1 MAGDYWPIFGTKSSE
16 LGIPTIG
23 YLDWY
28 VPRLEENRPHNLSF
42 SGMQYDWDVKKI
54 MKDSIYQVAN
64 HHIGKLRDPRHN
76 IAQRENVSINRIVIC
91 NGATQGL
98 HIAVCAALAKN
109 ENKTVTIAV
118 ESPCY
123 APIVQSPQLFN
134 HEVIKINRNKPGN
147 NLGFWRIDKNQWLDA
162 IKKSSILMITPILN
176 PSGWDYHPED
186 RNWIVNTCKEND
198 VIIIAD
204 EVYLDSKKKKDDYV
218 PFHSLGNHCIS
229 INSLTKIYSLG
240 TLRFGWIIASPE
252 IAEQAR
258 RAFITLG
265 GMMGSPILRIADSI
279 FPHLDI
285 VLDKVEHYRKKNLP
299 ILRNL
304 LEKFNI
310 TWNEPPYGIF
320 GSFKLPFGINSM
332 EFIDQEC
339 KQFGVLLVPGNM
351 FDDGFDDWI
360 RIAWSIEPK
369 LFQEAIINLE
379 KALISAISKKQVNK
393 SK

>member
-1 MAGDYWPIFGTKSSE
+1 MAGEYWPVFGTKSSE

-28 VPRLEENRPHNLSF
+28 VPRLEENRPHNLSL
-42 SGMQYDWDVKKI
+42 SGMQFNWDVKKI
-54 MKDSIYQVAN
+54 MNDSIYHVADQ
-64 HHIGKLRDPRHN
+64 HIGALKDPRIN
-76 IAQRENVSINRIVIC
+76 ISQRENVDINRIVIC

-109 ENKTVTIAV
+109 EEKTVTIAV

-134 HEVIKINRNKPGN
+134 HEVIKVNRNRPKN
-147 NLGFWRIDKNQWLDA
+147 NLGFWRIDRNQWLEA
-162 IKKSSILMITPILN
+162 IRKCSILMVTPILN
-176 PSGWDYHPED
+176 PSGWDFHPED
-186 RNWIVNTCKEND
+186 RSWIVSTCKEND

-204 EVYLDSKKKKDDYV
+204 EVYLDSKKTQDDYT
-218 PFHSLGNHCIS
+218 PFHTLGDHCIS

-240 TLRFGWIIASPE
+240 TLRFGWIIASPK

-265 GMMGSPILRIADSI
+265 GVMGSPILRIADSI
-279 FPHLDI
+279 FPHLDV
-285 VLDKVEHYRKKNLP
+285 VLDKVEHYREKNLP
-299 ILRNL
+299 LLRKL
-304 LEKFNI
+304 LEKFEI

-320 GSFKLPFGINSM
+320 GSFRLPHGINSL
-332 EFIDQEC
+332 EFVDQEC
-339 KQFGVLLVPGNM
+339 KRYGVLLVPGNM
-351 FDDGFDDWI
+351 FDKGYDDWV

-369 LFQEAIINLE
+369 LFQEAINNLE
-379 KALISAISKKQVNK
+379 KALILAISKKTSQ
-393 SK
+393 

>member
-1 MAGDYWPIFGTKSSE
+1 MAGEYWPVFGTKSSE

-28 VPRLEENRPHNLSF
+28 IPRLEENRPHNLSL
-42 SGMQYDWDVKKI
+42 SGMQFNWDVKKI
-54 MKDSIYQVAN
+54 MNDSIYHVADQ
-64 HHIGKLRDPRHN
+64 HIGVLKDPRIN
-76 IAQRENVSINRIVIC
+76 ISLRENVDINRIVIC

-109 ENKTVTIAV
+109 EEKTVTIAV

-134 HEVIKINRNKPGN
+134 HEVIKVNRNRPKN
-147 NLGFWRIDKNQWLDA
+147 NLGFWRIDRNQWLEA
-162 IKKSSILMITPILN
+162 IRKCSILMVTPILN
-176 PSGWDYHPED
+176 PSGWDFHPED
-186 RNWIVNTCKEND
+186 RSWIVSTCKEND

-204 EVYLDSKKKKDDYV
+204 EVYLDSKKTQDDYT
-218 PFHSLGNHCIS
+218 PFHTLGDHCIS

-240 TLRFGWIIASPE
+240 TLRFGWVIASPK

-265 GMMGSPILRIADSI
+265 GVMGSPILRIADSI
-279 FPHLDI
+279 FPHLDV
-285 VLDKVEHYRKKNLP
+285 VLDKVEHYREKNLP
-299 ILRNL
+299 LLRKL
-304 LEKFNI
+304 LEKFEI

-320 GSFKLPFGINSM
+320 GSFRLPHGINSL
-332 EFIDQEC
+332 EFVDQEC
-339 KQFGVLLVPGNM
+339 KRYGVLLVPGNM
-351 FDDGFDDWI
+351 FDKGYDDWV

-369 LFQEAIINLE
+369 LFQEAINNLE
-379 KALISAISKKQVNK
+379 KALILAISKKTSQ
-393 SK
+393 

>member
-1 MAGDYWPIFGTKSSE
+1 MSESFWPVFGSKNYE

-28 VPRLEENRPHNLSF
+28 VPRLEENRPHNLSL
-42 SGMQYDWDVKKI
+42 SGMQYDWDVKDI

-64 HHIGKLRDPRHN
+64 HHIGNLRDPRHN
-76 IAQRENVSINRIVIC
+76 ISQRENVDISRIVIC
-91 NGATQGL
+91 HGATQGL
-98 HIAVCAALAKN
+98 HIAICAALAKN

-134 HEVIKINRNKPGN
+134 HEVIKVNRHQPED
-147 NLGFWRIDKNQWLDA
+147 NLGFWRIDKNEWFKA
-162 IKKSSILMITPILN
+162 IKESSILMITPILN
-176 PSGWDYHPED
+176 PSGWDYHPDD
-186 RNWIVNTCKEND
+186 RNWIVKTCKEND

-204 EVYLDSKKKKDDYV
+204 EVYLDSKKRKDDYV
-218 PFHSLGNHCIS
+218 PFHKLGEHCIS

-240 TLRFGWIIASPE
+240 TIRFGWIIASPE

-265 GMMGSPILRIADSI
+265 GMMGSPVLRIADSI

-285 VLDKVEHYRKKNLP
+285 VLDKLEQYREQNLP
-299 ILRNL
+299 LLREL
-304 LEKFNI
+304 LNKFKI
-310 TWNEPPYGIF
+310 TWNEPSYGIF
-320 GSFKLPFGINSM
+320 GSFRLPHGIDSM
-332 EFIDQEC
+332 EFVDQEC
-339 KQFGVLLVPGNM
+339 KKFGVLLVPGNM
-351 FDDGFDDWI
+351 FDDGLKDWV

-379 KALISAISKKQVNK
+379 KALFLAISKKTSQ
-393 SK
+393 